1 MNRFD
6 HCYDNS
12 TYGHNLHFQV
22 SIMCPYTGIF
32 ATRINVTINNKNPS
46 FGTVQIEKKTQNNIG
61 KIDTLNPDIHGRS
74 LS

>member
-1 MNRFD
+1 MW
-6 HCYDNS
+6 
-12 TYGHNLHFQV
+12 
-22 SIMCPYTGIF
+22 PYTGIF

-46 FGTVQIEKKTQNNIG
+46 FGTVQIEKKNQNNIG

>member
-1 MNRFD
+1 
-6 HCYDNS
+6 
-12 TYGHNLHFQV
+12 
-22 SIMCPYTGIF
+22 MCPYTGIF

-46 FGTVQIEKKTQNNIG
+46 FGTVQIEKKNQNHIG